1 VNVAYIESLREQRG
15 LSQTDLAGAVG
26 VTRQTIAVWEKG
38 ERLPSVGQLS
48 LIAVAL
54 EVPLE
59 VFFAVPNHEPNLL
72 FRADNAQVLTPAL
85 KALVLQKAKDYAE
98 IESLLGEVATT
109 PPVMPLEV
117 YQPTTV
123 EHLASQVRDFLSVE
137 NAPLGDVIARLEDRG
152 LKILEVALPKAI
164 SGFSALALEF
174 GAIIVVNSNHPVERR
189 YFTALHEL
197 AHLICHHK
205 DFAQPS
211 QPSASKPREDIA
223 NHLAGA
229 VLLPREILE
238 RELRSFAGKWL
249 PEALL
254 RDLKTRYS
262 VSLRT
267 IVIRA
272 EQLGIISKKQCGQQ
286 LGVIARDHP
295 EAEPVQLER
304 QSASSRLERMVFQA
318 LSLEKIT
325 TSRAA
330 EVLGQSLTDIRQKA
344 HLWLQD
350 TGSAL

>member
-1 VNVAYIESLREQRG
+1 MNVAYIESLREQCS
-15 LSQTDLAGAVG
+15 LSQSELAQAVG

-48 LIAVAL
+48 SIAVAL
-54 EVPLE
+54 GVPLE
-59 VFFAVPNHEPNLL
+59 VFFAVPSSEPQLL
-72 FRADNAQVLTPAL
+72 FRADKTEVLTPAI
-85 KALVLQKAKDYAE
+85 KALVLQRAKDYAE
-98 IESLLGEVATT
+98 IESLLGETPTT
-109 PPVMPLEV
+109 PPIMPLEE

-123 EHLASQVRDFLSVE
+123 ERFASQVRDFLSVE

-152 LKILEVALPKAI
+152 LKVLEVQLPNHV
-164 SGFSALALEF
+164 SGFSALTPEL
-174 GAIIVVNSNHPVERR
+174 GAIIVVNMRHPVERR

-229 VLLPREILE
+229 VLLPREVLE
-238 RELRSFAGKWL
+238 RELRSFYNRWL
-249 PEALL
+249 PQALL
-254 RDLKTRYS
+254 EDIKARYS

-267 IVIRA
+267 IIIRA
-272 EQLGIISKKQCGQQ
+272 EQLGLISKKQCGQQ
-286 LGVIARDHP
+286 LGVIKRAYP

-304 QSASSRLERMVFQA
+304 QSAHSRLERLVFQA
-318 LSLEKIT
+318 LSLERIT

-330 EVLGQSLTDIRQKA
+330 EVLGLSLTQIRQKA
-344 HLWLQD
+344 HLWLAD